1 MQWYVIFISVAMI
14 GAFGWFALELIGR
27 PIRTFFDLR
36 RSVRHQML
44 SLASVPT
51 PQPRETCVTS
61 EQIRQYDRDLKN
73 AREAQRILRD
83 LAAQMLAFAENERAA
98 CIAIRPFGFDPSS
111 AGSGLIGLSN
121 TLDRHGPD
129 RDRFHKKV
137 ERALRFGQAVWS
149 LSLSK

>member
-1 MQWYVIFISVAMI
+1 MQWYVIFISVATI

-27 PIRTFFDLR
+27 PIRKFFDLR

-44 SLASVPT
+44 VLANVPT

-83 LAAQMLAFAENERAA
+83 LASQMLAFAESERAA
-98 CIAIRPFGFDPSS
+98 CMAIRPFGFDPAS
-111 AGSGLIGLSN
+111 AGGGLIKLAKA
-121 TLDRHGPD
+121 LDRHGPE
-129 RDRFHKKV
+129 RARFHKDV
-137 ERALRFGQAVWS
+137 ETALRFS
-149 LSLSK
+149 